1 MLSDYADEQ
10 YRDSAKPFIGP
21 LRQGENRLDI
31 DKDRPKFK
39 FFGGVY
45 RLSDME
51 LPFLIDLPNGSCE
64 GVFTMAAKNAGC
76 DLVPI
81 VE

>member
-1 MLSDYADEQ
+1 MLSDYADQQ
-10 YRDSAKPFIGP
+10 YRESAKPFIGP

-31 DKDRPKFK
+31 HKDRPKFK

-51 LPFLIDLPNGSCE
+51 LPFLIDLPIRTAVVS
-64 GVFTMAAKNAGC
+64 VFFLWLPRTL
-76 DLVPI
+76 DVVSFLY
-81 VE
+81 